1 MYLSDMYINVNL
13 LMHQQLVT
21 HFSRS
26 RRRTVQAKKNISLFH
41 HMCMQ
46 KMVIDTHI
54 GMAFNFEIYSKDE
67 AEIGMV
73 KDISLTFYIIVYFI
87 KLHNGW
93 HGRR

>member
-1 MYLSDMYINVNL
+1 
-13 LMHQQLVT
+13 MHQQLVT
-21 HFSRS
+21 HFSS
-26 RRRTVQAKKNISLFH
+26 RRTGSEEENFPFSPHV
-41 HMCMQ
+41 CMQ

-87 KLHNGW
+87 KLHNG
-93 HGRR
+93 